1 MSAYPVHFSADY
13 KERRSRFSVFFR
25 LILAIPLLIVLSI
38 YGLLAEIALV
48 IAWFWIVFTA
58 RYPDGLFEFIA
69 GYIRALT
76 RITGYVALMCDDY
89 PPFWGAPEPAYPVRL
104 DFDGPLHPY
113 SRAKTLFRLI
123 LAIPLLIIRWA
134 FAVVLELVSIA
145 AWFVIVIIGTLP
157 RSIFDV
163 LAYSNSYIARA
174 DSYVFLLT
182 ESYPPI
188 QDNATDE
195 NRGELAATPPSPAL
209 AAPVEEAVQEPA
221 DDGGASTPGT

>member
-38 YGLLAEIALV
+38 YGLLAE
-48 IAWFWIVFTA
+48 
-58 RYPDGLFEFIA
+58 DGLFEFIA